1 MYTIAIPGCWSA
13 STGST
18 KSLAE
23 REIKKAN
30 GTIHSPQRKKANI
43 CIITNISHF
52 TFNKLLW
59 RSYADHT
66 YVPPEMGTTQQQS
79 TGMPGSGSLVE
90 TLQRTDKI
98 HWKFLRC
105 SRKLFVTVHAYYA
118 FFCE

>member
-66 YVPPEMGTTQQQS
+66 YLLKWVPLNSKVLECQ
-79 TGMPGSGSLVE
+79 VVA
-90 TLQRTDKI
+90 
-98 HWKFLRC
+98 H
-105 SRKLFVTVHAYYA
+105 
-118 FFCE
+118 